1 MTRER
6 AIQILKMNEQEKW
19 RSGIT
24 AEEEKEAFDMAIE
37 ALKDRPHG
45 EWEFCGDNL
54 FKCTHCGYIANG
66 DYLRNWKAHTYDAEF
81 PTSCLKCGAD
91 MRKEGDEK

>member
-24 AEEEKEAFDMAIE
+24 AEEEKEAVDMAVK
-37 ALKDRPHG
+37 ALQR
-45 EWEFCGDNL
+45 
-54 FKCTHCGYIANG
+54 
-66 DYLRNWKAHTYDAEF
+66 RNYSYNSKSVFE
-81 PTSCLKCGAD
+81 L
-91 MRKEGDEK
+91 MREGKVKRNEY

>member
-24 AEEEKEAFDMAIE
+24 AEEEKEAVDMAIE
-37 ALKDRPHG
+37 ALKEQRPHG
-45 EWEFCGDNL
+45 KIVKDEKGYPMCSRCGEKSSFWNFCP
-54 FKCTHCGYIANG
+54 
-66 DYLRNWKAHTYDAEF
+66 R
-81 PTSCLKCGAD
+81 CGAD
-91 MRKEGDEK
+91 MKEGDEK